1 MHKKNHWIE
10 KFTCENRDN
19 RKMFIHKKIQCSQR
33 EERWNTIHENEEQK
47 QNRRLQKQEQMY
59 ISKNQM

>member
-1 MHKKNHWIE
+1 MHKKNHQIE

-19 RKMFIHKKIQCSQR
+19 RKMFIHKKYNVLK
-33 EERWNTIHENEEQK
+33 ERKDGILFMKNEEQK

-59 ISKNQM
+59 VSKKQM